1 MENGNTNNTTENKR
15 ICIAMLAHVD
25 AGKTTLSES
34 MLHAAGKI
42 RTLGRVDHQDT
53 FMDTD
58 TLEKQRGITI
68 FSKEAKFTWKGM
80 DVMLVDTPGHVD
92 FAAEMER
99 SLQIL
104 DYAVLLI
111 SGSEGVQSHTK
122 TLWKL
127 LTYHNIP
134 TFIFVNKMDLAHNS
148 REEILEQLQSKLDE
162 GCMELPVNHSKA
174 GAAIDFEQLA
184 TVSED
189 ALEEFLET
197 GEVSRNTLRQAVS
210 SRSLFPVIFGS
221 ALKEEGTEELL
232 EVLQE
237 YTTEPKRYSTFSGK
251 VYRIGR
257 DNAGVRLTYVKV
269 TGGSIRVREEVSY
282 HNKEQEEI
290 TQKINQIRLYSGDS
304 FEPLQEAVAG
314 DVVAFTGLDE
324 TYPGMGFGEEA
335 DSELPVLEPVLS
347 YQVLVPKE
355 VPAHIILEQLRR
367 LEEADPQLSVE
378 WDERHKEIHVHLMG
392 PVQLEVLQAKV
403 KEMCDV
409 VILFGPARVMYKE
422 TIASSVIG
430 IGHFE
435 PLRHYAEVQLKLE
448 PGERGS
454 GMQYE
459 ADCPME
465 LLDSNW
471 QSQVLHHLKEREHRG
486 VLTGSFLTDMKIT
499 LIAGRASV
507 KHTEGGDFRQAT
519 FRAIRQ
525 GLMKA
530 ESVLLEPYYHFR
542 LEVPA
547 TVIGRAMTDLDGM
560 HAKME
565 MPEIDGELGVIE
577 GKVAVSQLGDYVRQV
592 NSYSGG
598 LGSLNLTNAGY
609 DECIDPETVIA
620 ASGYDPE
627 ADHRNPS
634 GSVFCAQGAGYVVP
648 WYEVDEAKHVQTPV
662 DG

>member
-1 MENGNTNNTTENKR
+1 MDNGNTNQTTENKR
-15 ICIAMLAHVD
+15 ICIALLAHVD

-34 MLHAAGKI
+34 LLHAAGKI

-58 TLEKQRGITI
+58 SLEKQRGITI
-68 FSKEAKFTWKGM
+68 FSKEAKFSWKGM

-127 LTYHNIP
+127 LSYHKIP
-134 TFIFVNKMDLAHNS
+134 TFIFVNKMDLAHSS

-162 GCMELPVNHSKA
+162 GCMEVPVVLPAEAADTANTADAVNTADASN
-174 GAAIDFEQLA
+174 AAAVDFEQLA
-184 TVSED
+184 TVSEE

-197 GEVSRNTLRQAVS
+197 GEVSKENLQTAVNERTLY
-210 SRSLFPVIFGS
+210 PVIFGS

-232 EVLQE
+232 EALHT
-237 YTTEPKRYSTFSGK
+237 YTTEPKRRGTFSGK

-269 TGGSIRVREEVSY
+269 TGGSVCVREEVTY
-282 HNKEQEEI
+282 HNKDQEEV

-304 FEPLQEAVAG
+304 FEPLQKAAAG
-314 DVVAFTGLDE
+314 DVIAFTGLDE

-459 ADCPME
+459 ADCPIE

-519 FRAIRQ
+519 SRAIRQ

-547 TVIGRAMTDLDGM
+547 NVIGKSHDR
-560 HAKME
+560 
-565 MPEIDGELGVIE
+565 
-577 GKVAVSQLGDYVRQV
+577 S
-592 NSYSGG
+592 
-598 LGSLNLTNAGY
+598 
-609 DECIDPETVIA
+609 
-620 ASGYDPE
+620 
-627 ADHRNPS
+627 
-634 GSVFCAQGAGYVVP
+634 
-648 WYEVDEAKHVQTPV
+648 
-662 DG
+662 